1 MTDICPPEAR
11 PNDAFGLFTPTR
23 YSSTDSTPSGMT
35 EMSAPSPP
43 TILSVTSIPSN
54 VKVFWS
60 SIAPATR
67 IPTLGKAPVPGVT
80 PGTGAFPRVGMRVA
94 GAIDDP
100 NTFTL
105 DGIDVTDNI
114 VGGLGAD
121 ISVIPLGVE

>member
-1 MTDICPPEAR
+1 MLCFIFFQAEDGIRDDLVTGVQTCALPMTDICPPEAR

-60 SIAPATR
+60 SLAPATR
-67 IPTLGKAPVPGVT
+67 IPTLGKEPVPGVT
-80 PGTGAFPRVGMRVA
+80 PGC
-94 GAIDDP
+94 
-100 NTFTL
+100 
-105 DGIDVTDNI
+105 
-114 VGGLGAD
+114 
-121 ISVIPLGVE
+121 